1 MATSG
6 RFVQNHL
13 RALPLFERLSA
24 DQLAVVAQAFQILR
38 YEPGQLVFQQGQ
50 PTQGMFVFVSG
61 RGILTR
67 RGANG
72 FEEQIGQVT
81 GGQYLNEMALYRPG
95 IETASLR
102 VVETMIVL
110 FLSRAAMMQLIAHRP
125 EIRTNLRVLHGPH
138 EVQAGRQAPRK
149 LFRGQ
154 RDDEMVLH
162 IFRHHWWM
170 FMRRVWLPIILLV
183 IAIIAFA
190 LLNVSVP
197 LLALA
202 VGGFGLVLAGLF
214 SFYLYFEWRND
225 SVIITDQRV
234 VRIWIDMLRFE
245 NTLTEIPL
253 DRILEANVVV
263 PPLDPFAR
271 LFNYAHLFLKTAG
284 DAANLN
290 LPFMKDAHRIQA
302 LIFEERARYQ
312 QQTAERSRDVIRAE
326 IEQALGIQ
334 PVAQTGSQRR
344 PANVEAQID
353 QNVGPFFARTRF
365 IDQLGQLTYRK
376 HWTIWFGRIFLPLL
390 VIFAALALSL
400 LALVP
405 QFPLA
410 GAVGLSVAAFIFIL
424 GAIWLYL
431 ADWDWR
437 NDMLQINDETITI
450 IHRRPF
456 WLQNQVDRVRLDQV
470 DNVMAEISGLFDNL
484 LNRGT
489 IRISLVGSNERKQ
502 FRNIYDPQGVQ
513 AEISRRQAHFRALQ
527 REGQINQQRQA
538 ITDYLSVYHQ
548 TIAAGAMPF
557 NAGYDPSLPMNLN
570 STAPRPAQPQ
580 AATGLHFD
588 PTATRRGSQ
597 PNRSE
602 AEPVPPAFPTQPASS
617 PEAPPPPPPSD
628 AVRPPRVP
636 RSRPDFLP
644 E

>member
-1 MATSG
+1 MATSE

-13 RALPLFERLSA
+13 RALPLFERLSP
-24 DQLAVVAQAFQILR
+24 DQLAVVARSFQVLR

-138 EVQAGRQAPRK
+138 DAQAGRQAPRK

-170 FMRRVWLPIILLV
+170 FVRRVWLPIILV
-183 IAIIAFA
+183 IIAIIAFA
-190 LLNVSVP
+190 LLNVSAP

-202 VGGFGLVLAGLF
+202 VGGFGVVLAGLF

-271 LFNYAHLFLKTAG
+271 LFNYANLFLKTAG

-290 LPFMKDAHRIQA
+290 LPFMTNAHRIQS

-312 QQTAERSRDVIRAE
+312 QQSVERSRDSIRAE

-334 PVAQTGSQRR
+334 PVAQTGGQRR
-344 PANVEAQID
+344 TANAEAQID

-365 IDQLGQLTYRK
+365 IDQQGQLTYRK
-376 HWTIWFGRIFLPLL
+376 HWTIWFGRIFPPLL
-390 VIFAALALSL
+390 VIFAALVVGL
-400 LALVP
+400 LALLP
-405 QFPLA
+405 DFPLA
-410 GAVGLSVAAFIFIL
+410 GAIGLSVAAFIFIL
-424 GAIWLYL
+424 GAMWLYL

-470 DNVMAEISGLFDNL
+470 DNVMAEISGLLDNL

-513 AEISRRQAHFRALQ
+513 ADISRRQAHFRALQ

-548 TIAAGAMPF
+548 TIAAGAAPF
-557 NAGYDPSLPMNLN
+557 NAGYDPSLPVNLN
-570 STAPRPAQPQ
+570 SAAPRPAQPQ
-580 AATGLHFD
+580 TATGLHFD
-588 PTATRRGSQ
+588 PTATRRGVQ
-597 PNRSE
+597 PDPSE
-602 AEPVPPAFPTQPASS
+602 ARPAPPAFPTQPAST

-636 RSRPDFLP
+636 RSRPNFLP